1 MIEKKYFLNEISSMT
16 KAILNGG
23 IKTTEY
29 NLIGQINQELKED
42 FNLPIRQLAER
53 MAVNDLNKIKEAL
66 EVMYN
71 YEKAGIKF
79 NFINYKSKE
88 D

>member
-1 MIEKKYFLNEISSMT
+1 MIEKKYFLNEINSMT

-53 MAVNDLNKIKEAL
+53 MAVNDLNKRYLVFVA
-66 EVMYN
+66 
-71 YEKAGIKF
+71 
-79 NFINYKSKE
+79 SR

>member
-1 MIEKKYFLNEISSMT
+1 MIEKKYFLNEINSMT

-42 FNLPIRQLAER
+42 FNLPIRQLAEI
-53 MAVNDLNKIKEAL
+53 MAINDLNKIKEAL

>member
-1 MIEKKYFLNEISSMT
+1 MIEKKYFLNEINSMT